1 MAAEKKRPA
10 LEGSRE
16 GDPAGPALAPPSFEA
31 AIERLE
37 TLVNELESGEL
48 TLEESI
54 ARYEEGIQL
63 SRQLT
68 HTLAEAE
75 KRIERLTAGVDGAPT
90 TEPMELDP
98 ATPDRAPPE
107 GKLPF

>member
-1 MAAEKKRPA
+1 MAAEKKR
-10 LEGSRE
+10 
-16 GDPAGPALAPPSFEA
+16 
-31 AIERLE
+31 
-37 TLVNELESGEL
+37 
-48 TLEESI
+48 
-54 ARYEEGIQL
+54 RYEEGIQL

-68 HTLAEAE
+68 RTLAEAE
-75 KRIERLTAGVDGAPT
+75 KRIERLTAGADGAPT